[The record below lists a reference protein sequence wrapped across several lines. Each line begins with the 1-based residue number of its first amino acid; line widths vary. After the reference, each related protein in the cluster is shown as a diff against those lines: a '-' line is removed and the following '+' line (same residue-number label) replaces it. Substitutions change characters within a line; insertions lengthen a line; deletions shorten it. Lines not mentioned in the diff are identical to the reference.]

1 MNACF
6 LVELFLESF
15 SSIFSV
21 TRRSCFEL
29 YMYIHVYLY
38 VCIIHDQFKNILNF
52 FILVIPACIKVAKLI
67 FFFLFFKCV
76 KMYTYKN
83 VSCCAE
89 TWYFMPG
96 VKFYC

>member
-6 LVELFLESF
+6 FVELFIESF
-15 SSIFSV
+15 SSIFLV

-29 YMYIHVYLY
+29 YMYICVYLY
-38 VCIIHDQFKNILNF
+38 VCIIYDQLKNILNF

-67 FFFLFFKCV
+67 FFFFKCV

-83 VSCCAE
+83 VSRCAE